1 MLLDNKL
8 RSLTALMSKNE
19 EEHRVCLTKK
29 CQTKS
34 KGQTYRQ
41 PSMRCSHK
49 DSSSRCFRRV
59 GDKRINLLRRCSQR
73 LIKADEMSLK
83 SFAVV
88 LRPADYLYYFLLR
101 Y

>member
-41 PSMRCSHK
+41 PSMRCSHG

-59 GDKRINLLRRCSQR
+59 GDKRISLTEDVARDSSRLFKCRFHLLQLSF
-73 LIKADEMSLK
+73 SLPITCIV
-83 SFAVV
+83 A
-88 LRPADYLYYFLLR
+88 
-101 Y
+101 